1 MAQVRLDSDERRQ
14 DIVETALP
22 LFARKGF
29 VRTTTKEIAE
39 AAGISEALVFK
50 HFPSKAALYEEIL
63 RQGCK
68 ADPALD
74 RLNALQPSTSTL
86 IAMTHFMVYH
96 FVVGAFEREDEDK
109 DTRHRLVVNSFLEDG
124 EFARLVFDHI
134 HSKAFGK
141 FEACLKAAA
150 KAGDLVPLPVAPQN
164 RFWFGHHVAAMLAQ
178 VRLPDRPVVPYSGDT
193 NGLIKQAVW
202 FILRGVGLKD
212 EVIAGQYNPEA
223 LSIFLG
229 TAS

>member
-1 MAQVRLDSDERRQ
+1 MAQIRLDSDERRQ

-29 VRTTTKEIAE
+29 ARTTTKEIAE

-74 RLNALQPSTSTL
+74 RLNELQPSTSTL
-86 IAMTHFMVYH
+86 IAMTHFMVHH
-96 FVVGAFEREDEDK
+96 FVLGTFDHEDK
-109 DTRHRLVVNSFLEDG
+109 DTRSRLLVTSFLEDG

-134 HSKAFGK
+134 HTKAFEK

-178 VRLPDRPVVPYSGDT
+178 VLLPKRRLIPYSGDT
-193 NGLIKQAVW
+193 NALIKQAVW
-202 FILRGVGLKD
+202 FILRGGGLKD
-212 EVIAGQYNPEA
+212 EVIAAQYNPEA

-229 TAS
+229 SAA

>member
-29 VRTTTKEIAE
+29 MRTTTKEIAE

-63 RQGCK
+63 RQGCQ

-74 RLNALQPSTSTL
+74 RLNALQPSTATL

-96 FVVGAFEREDEDK
+96 FVLGAFDVEDK
-109 DTRHRLVVNSFLEDG
+109 DTRSRLMVTSFLEDG

-134 HSKAFGK
+134 HGKAFGK
-141 FEACLKAAA
+141 FEACLEAAA
-150 KAGDLVPLPVAPQN
+150 KAGDLVTLPIAPQN

-178 VRLPDRPVVPYSGDT
+178 VRLPGRPIAPYSGDT

-202 FILRGVGLKD
+202 FVLRGIGLKD

-229 TAS
+229 TTA